1 MDAQLAALSALT
13 FVIHLIGTLAYA
25 VRIAGVRTRR
35 IAVSFALFNVLAL
48 VSRISGSFQGPFL
61 AKRIELA
68 LRNGGAAHLL
78 SDFRWLLASATL
90 ATVVGALA
98 VPTFQRLF
106 SRAVLHFQ
114 AHRSIPKLLLHG
126 FARGGLAYIRDAVT
140 LPTTTHLKDL
150 KRERALS
157 MPLIGL
163 NVAVQALAV
172 LLPRLV
178 SPAVATVAVFAS
190 LYAGALE
197 PAYRVTAA
205 SLASVV
211 SGVATIALFVFIDPH
226 LSVMTD
232 DVVEGR
238 ISEAAFRRTVVWL
251 SGTRVA
257 GTLLAQATLVPA
269 AMLIAAIAGR
279 L

>member
-1 MDAQLAALSALT
+1 MDVQLAALCALT

-48 VSRISGSFQGPFL
+48 VSRTSGSFQGPFL

-68 LRNGGAAHLL
+68 LHGGGAGHLL

-140 LPTTTHLKDL
+140 LPAASHLQDL
-150 KRERALS
+150 RRERALS
-157 MPLIGL
+157 MPVIGL
-163 NVAVQALAV
+163 NVGVQAL
-172 LLPRLV
+172 
-178 SPAVATVAVFAS
+178 ATVAVFAS

-211 SGVATIALFVFIDPH
+211 SGAATILLFVFIDPH

-238 ISEAAFRRTVVWL
+238 VSEAAFRRTVVWL

-257 GTLLAQATLVPA
+257 GALLAQVVLVPA

-279 L
+279 I